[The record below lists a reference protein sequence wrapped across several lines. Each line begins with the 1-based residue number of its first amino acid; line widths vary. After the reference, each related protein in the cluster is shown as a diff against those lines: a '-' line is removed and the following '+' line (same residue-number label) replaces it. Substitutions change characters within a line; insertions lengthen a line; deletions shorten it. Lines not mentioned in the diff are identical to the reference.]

1 MNEWLHDMTPI
12 EMLLDVS
19 FSQKNKVVKKDSTKT
34 LF

>member
-12 EMLLDVS
+12 RMLLDVS
-19 FSQKNKVVKKDSTKT
+19 FSHKHKVVKKDSTNT